1 MGSARPSGRSAYA
14 ETASTSTRSA
24 RRSAPRCCA
33 STGPSHPPKSIG
45 QVEVGTKTPRDRSKS
60 VKSIAQ
66 AAAHD
71 PGERE
76 HDQGTVQQHRLP
88 PQPHNP
94 DEVIGVR
101 MTGVSATSPWERVV
115 VVVEPAPGMLIGPDA
130 RMSGCPHLRRA
141 RPARLIFHTPRC
153 MTCPN
158 PAPRQNIPPS
168 LGSTI
173 LPAVLF
179 CGSGRLLRYQQY
191 PTTRK
196 VSRQPSKA
204 KLQQHSCNYIYFH
217 ALACQLVI
225 DFADTPA
232 PSFLYRVVP
241 HDFSLAHGDLDLILP
256 NTERV

>member
-1 MGSARPSGRSAYA
+1 MTRPQDMAIEALELDFLSQFISQSNLQSSMVSARPSGRSAYA
-14 ETASTSTRSA
+14 ETARTSTRSA

-33 STGPSHPPKSIG
+33 STGPSHPPKFIG
-45 QVEVGTKTPRDRSKS
+45 QVEVGTKTPRDRFNDWREDDRGVNDITLGEGSGGCGAGS
-60 VKSIAQ
+60 V
-66 AAAHD
+66 
-71 PGERE
+71 
-76 HDQGTVQQHRLP
+76 
-88 PQPHNP
+88 
-94 DEVIGVR
+94 
-101 MTGVSATSPWERVV
+101 
-115 VVVEPAPGMLIGPDA
+115 GMLIGPDA

-158 PAPRQNIPPS
+158 PAPQQNTPPS

-173 LPAVLF
+173 LPAVLYR
-179 CGSGRLLRYQQY
+179 GSGRLLRYQQY
-191 PTTRK
+191 PTTRNA
-196 VSRQPSKA
+196 SRQPSKA

-232 PSFLYRVVP
+232 PSFLYRVIP

-256 NTERV
+256 NNERV